1 MDEEMELFYTALII
15 IIFLTAI
22 ILFLYLSSLYSNI
35 YDYVLEENN
44 KNPIIILKGDKMI
57 F

>member
-1 MDEEMELFYTALII
+1 MDEGVKLLYTALVI
-15 IIFLTAI
+15 IIFIASI
-22 ILFLYLSSLYSNI
+22 ALFLYLSSLYSNF
-35 YDYVLEENN
+35 YDFVLEENN